1 MSSINN
7 VRNLRIFFFSKKN
20 ENIRIPKNGEK
31 KWPDIGSYTYY
42 SSMWNSKVYYQ
53 DPLTNLITLNF

>member
-20 ENIRIPKNGEK
+20 EKIRIPKNGEK

-42 SSMWNSKVYYQ
+42 SSM
-53 DPLTNLITLNF
+53 